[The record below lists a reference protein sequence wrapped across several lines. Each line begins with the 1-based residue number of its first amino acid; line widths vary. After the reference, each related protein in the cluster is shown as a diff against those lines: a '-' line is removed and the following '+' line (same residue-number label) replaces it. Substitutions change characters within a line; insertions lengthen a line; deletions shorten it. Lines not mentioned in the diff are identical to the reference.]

1 MNKPVTLLL
10 ATLLAPLSGQLCA
23 QESVT
28 MDGKQYSTIE
38 VNGQTY
44 LIPDNGSKKRVARSL
59 DGKTPQQTPQ
69 QTLRRGDV
77 LMQGAA
83 SPELTVSGT
92 LLVEA
97 DDATAKALATRH
109 GLNFKQSSGGI
120 ALLEAKSGTDLN
132 AIATKLKSEGV
143 NVQIELSGAEQQPK

>member
-23 QESVT
+23 QESIT

-59 DGKTPQQTPQ
+59 DSKVPQ

-83 SPELTVSGT
+83 SPKLTVSGT

-97 DDATAKALATRH
+97 DDASAKALATRYS
-109 GLNFKQSSGGI
+109 LNFKQSSGGI
-120 ALLEAKSGTDLN
+120 ALLEAKPGTDLN

>member
-23 QESVT
+23 EESVT

-59 DGKTPQQTPQ
+59 DSKVPQ

-77 LMQGAA
+77 LIQGAA

-92 LLVEA
+92 LLLEA
-97 DDATAKALATRH
+97 DDASAKALATRH

>member
-10 ATLLAPLSGQLCA
+10 AALLAPLSGQLCA
-23 QESVT
+23 EESVT

-59 DGKTPQQTPQ
+59 DSKAPQ

-97 DDATAKALATRH
+97 DDASATALASRH
-109 GLNFKQSSGGI
+109 GLSFKQSSGGI
-120 ALLEAKSGTDLN
+120 ALLEAKPGTDLN
-132 AIATKLKSEGV
+132 AIATQLKSEGMK
-143 NVQIELSGAEQQPK
+143 VQIELSGAEQQPK

>member
-23 QESVT
+23 EESVT

-44 LIPDNGSKKRVARSL
+44 LIPDNGSKKRIARSL
-59 DGKTPQQTPQ
+59 DSKAPQ

-97 DDATAKALATRH
+97 DDASATALASRH
-109 GLNFKQSSGGI
+109 GLSFKQSSGGI
-120 ALLEAKSGTDLN
+120 ALLEAKPGTDLN

-143 NVQIELSGAEQQPK
+143 KVQIELSGAEQQPK

>member
-23 QESVT
+23 EESVT

-59 DGKTPQQTPQ
+59 DDKVPQQS
-69 QTLRRGDV
+69 LRRGDV

-97 DDATAKALATRH
+97 DDATAKALAPRP

-132 AIATKLKSEGV
+132 AIATKLQSEGV
-143 NVQIELSGAEQQPK
+143 KVQIELSGAERQPK

>member
-23 QESVT
+23 QESIT

-59 DGKTPQQTPQ
+59 DSKVPQ

-97 DDATAKALATRH
+97 DDASAKALATRH

-120 ALLEAKSGTDLN
+120 ALLEAKPGTDLN

-143 NVQIELSGAEQQPK
+143 NVQIELSGTEQQPK

>member
-10 ATLLAPLSGQLCA
+10 ATLLAPLSGELCA

-59 DGKTPQQTPQ
+59 DSKVPQ

-97 DDATAKALATRH
+97 DDASAKTLATRH

-120 ALLEAKSGTDLN
+120 ALLEAKPGTDLN

-143 NVQIELSGAEQQPK
+143 NVQIELAGALKQPK

>member
-23 QESVT
+23 EESVT

-59 DGKTPQQTPQ
+59 DSKAPQ

-97 DDATAKALATRH
+97 DDATATALASRH
-109 GLNFKQSSGGI
+109 GLSFKQSSGGI
-120 ALLEAKSGTDLN
+120 ALLETKPGTDLN
-132 AIATKLKSEGV
+132 AIASKLQSEGV
-143 NVQIELSGAEQQPK
+143 KVQIELSGAEQQPK

>member
-23 QESVT
+23 EESVT

-59 DGKTPQQTPQ
+59 DSKAPQ

-97 DDATAKALATRH
+97 DDASATALASRH
-109 GLNFKQSSGGI
+109 GLSFKQSSGGI
-120 ALLEAKSGTDLN
+120 ALLEAKPGTDLN
-132 AIATKLKSEGV
+132 AIATKLQSEGV
-143 NVQIELSGAEQQPK
+143 KVQIELSGAEQQPK

>member
-23 QESVT
+23 EESVT

-59 DGKTPQQTPQ
+59 DGKTPQ

-120 ALLEAKSGTDLN
+120 ALLEAKPGTDLN
-132 AIATKLKSEGV
+132 SIATKLKSEGV

>member
-23 QESVT
+23 EESVT

-59 DGKTPQQTPQ
+59 DDKVPQQS
-69 QTLRRGDV
+69 LRRGDV

-83 SPELTVSGT
+83 SPALTVSGT

-97 DDATAKALATRH
+97 DDTSAKALATRH

>member
-44 LIPDNGSKKRVARSL
+44 LIPDNGSKRRVARSL
-59 DGKTPQQTPQ
+59 DSKVPQ

-97 DDATAKALATRH
+97 DDASAKALATHH

>member
-23 QESVT
+23 EESIT

-59 DGKTPQQTPQ
+59 DSKAPQQS
-69 QTLRRGDV
+69 LRRGDV

-97 DDATAKALATRH
+97 DDARATALASRH
-109 GLNFKQSSGGI
+109 GLSFKQSSGGI
-120 ALLEAKSGTDLN
+120 ALLEAKPGTDLN
-132 AIATKLKSEGV
+132 AIATQLKSEGV
-143 NVQIELSGAEQQPK
+143 KVQIELSGAEQQPK

>member
-59 DGKTPQQTPQ
+59 DSKAPQ

-97 DDATAKALATRH
+97 DDASAKALATRH

-120 ALLEAKSGTDLN
+120 ALLEAKPGTDLN
-132 AIATKLKSEGV
+132 TIATKLKSEGV

>member
-59 DGKTPQQTPQ
+59 DSKVPQ

-97 DDATAKALATRH
+97 DDASAKALATRH
-109 GLNFKQSSGGI
+109 DLNFKQSSGGI
-120 ALLEAKSGTDLN
+120 ALLEAKPGTDLN

>member
-44 LIPDNGSKKRVARSL
+44 LIPDNSSKKRVARSL
-59 DGKTPQQTPQ
+59 DSKVPQ

-109 GLNFKQSSGGI
+109 SLNFKQSSGGI
-120 ALLEAKSGTDLN
+120 ALLEAKPGTDLN

>member
-59 DGKTPQQTPQ
+59 DSKVPQ

-97 DDATAKALATRH
+97 DDASAKALATRH

-132 AIATKLKSEGV
+132 AIATKLQSEGV
-143 NVQIELSGAEQQPK
+143 KVQIELSGAEQQPK

>member
-44 LIPDNGSKKRVARSL
+44 LIPDNGCKKRVARSL
-59 DGKTPQQTPQ
+59 DSKVPQ

-97 DDATAKALATRH
+97 DDASAKALATRH

-120 ALLEAKSGTDLN
+120 ALLEAKPGTDLN
-132 AIATKLKSEGV
+132 AIATKLKSEGL

>member
-59 DGKTPQQTPQ
+59 DGKAPQ

-97 DDATAKALATRH
+97 DDASARTLATRH
-109 GLNFKQSSGGI
+109 GLIFKQSSGGI
-120 ALLEAKSGTDLN
+120 ALLEAKPGTDLN

>member
-59 DGKTPQQTPQ
+59 DSKVPQ

-97 DDATAKALATRH
+97 DDASAKALATRH

-120 ALLEAKSGTDLN
+120 TLLEAKPGTDLN

>member
-23 QESVT
+23 QESIT

-38 VNGQTY
+38 VNGQTH

-59 DGKTPQQTPQ
+59 DSKVPQ

-97 DDATAKALATRH
+97 DDASAKALATRH

>member
-23 QESVT
+23 QESIT

-59 DGKTPQQTPQ
+59 DSKVPQ

-83 SPELTVSGT
+83 SPELTVSGS

>member
-10 ATLLAPLSGQLCA
+10 ATLLVPLSGQLCA

-59 DGKTPQQTPQ
+59 DSKVPQ

-97 DDATAKALATRH
+97 DDASAKALATRH

-120 ALLEAKSGTDLN
+120 ALLEAKPGTDLN
-132 AIATKLKSEGV
+132 AIATQLKSEGV

>member
-23 QESVT
+23 EESVT

-59 DGKTPQQTPQ
+59 DSKVPQ

-92 LLVEA
+92 LLLEA
-97 DDATAKALATRH
+97 DDASAKALATRH

-120 ALLEAKSGTDLN
+120 ALLEAKPGTDLN

>member
-44 LIPDNGSKKRVARSL
+44 LIPDKGSKKRVARSL
-59 DGKTPQQTPQ
+59 DSKVPQ

-97 DDATAKALATRH
+97 DDTSAKALATRH
-109 GLNFKQSSGGI
+109 GLSFKQSSGGI

>member
-10 ATLLAPLSGQLCA
+10 ATLLTPLSGQLCA

-59 DGKTPQQTPQ
+59 DSKVPQ

-97 DDATAKALATRH
+97 DDASAKALATRH

>member
-59 DGKTPQQTPQ
+59 DSKVPQ

-97 DDATAKALATRH
+97 DDATARTLATCH

-120 ALLEAKSGTDLN
+120 ALLEAKPGTDLN

>member
-23 QESVT
+23 EESVT

-59 DGKTPQQTPQ
+59 DGKAPQ

-97 DDATAKALATRH
+97 DDATARTLATRH
-109 GLNFKQSSGGI
+109 GLSFKQISGGI

-132 AIATKLKSEGV
+132 AIATKLQSEGV
-143 NVQIELSGAEQQPK
+143 KVQIELSGAEQQPK

>member
-23 QESVT
+23 QESIT

-59 DGKTPQQTPQ
+59 DSKVPQ

-97 DDATAKALATRH
+97 DDASAKALATRH

-132 AIATKLKSEGV
+132 AIAIKLKSEGV

>member
-59 DGKTPQQTPQ
+59 DSKVPQ

-97 DDATAKALATRH
+97 DDTSAKALATRH

-120 ALLEAKSGTDLN
+120 ALLEAKPGTDLN

-143 NVQIELSGAEQQPK
+143 NVQIELAGALKQPK

>member
-23 QESVT
+23 EESVT

-59 DGKTPQQTPQ
+59 DGKTPQ

-109 GLNFKQSSGGI
+109 GLSFKQSSGGI

-132 AIATKLKSEGV
+132 AIATQLQSEGV
-143 NVQIELSGAEQQPK
+143 KVQIELAGALKQPK

>member
-10 ATLLAPLSGQLCA
+10 ATLLTPLSGQLCA
-23 QESVT
+23 EESVT

-59 DGKTPQQTPQ
+59 DSKVPQ

>member
-23 QESVT
+23 EESVT

-59 DGKTPQQTPQ
+59 DSKAPQ

-97 DDATAKALATRH
+97 DDATARTLATRH
-109 GLNFKQSSGGI
+109 GLSFKQSSGGI
-120 ALLEAKSGTDLN
+120 ALLEAKPGTDIN
-132 AIATKLKSEGV
+132 AIATTLQSEGV
-143 NVQIELSGAEQQPK
+143 KVQIELSGAEQQPK

>member
-44 LIPDNGSKKRVARSL
+44 LIPDNGSKKRAARSL
-59 DGKTPQQTPQ
+59 DSKVPQ

-132 AIATKLKSEGV
+132 AIATKLQSEGV
-143 NVQIELSGAEQQPK
+143 KVQIELSGAEQQPK

>member
-23 QESVT
+23 EESVT

-44 LIPDNGSKKRVARSL
+44 LIPDNGSKKQVARSL
-59 DGKTPQQTPQ
+59 DGKAPQ

-97 DDATAKALATRH
+97 DDASAKALASRH
-109 GLNFKQSSGGI
+109 GLSFKQISGGI
-120 ALLEAKSGTDLN
+120 ALLEAKPGTDLN

>member
-23 QESVT
+23 EESVT

-59 DGKTPQQTPQ
+59 DDKVPQQS
-69 QTLRRGDV
+69 LRRGDV

-97 DDATAKALATRH
+97 DDATAKALASRH
-109 GLNFKQSSGGI
+109 SLNFKQSSGGI

-132 AIATKLKSEGV
+132 AIATKLQSEGV
-143 NVQIELSGAEQQPK
+143 KVQIELSGAERQPK

>member
-59 DGKTPQQTPQ
+59 DGKAPQ

-120 ALLEAKSGTDLN
+120 ALLEAKPGTDLN
-132 AIATKLKSEGV
+132 AIATQLQSEGV
-143 NVQIELSGAEQQPK
+143 KVQIELSGAEQQPK

>member
-23 QESVT
+23 EESVT

-59 DGKTPQQTPQ
+59 DDKVPQQS
-69 QTLRRGDV
+69 LRRGDV
-77 LMQGAA
+77 LIQGAA

-132 AIATKLKSEGV
+132 AIATKLQSEGV
-143 NVQIELSGAEQQPK
+143 KVQIELSGAERQPK